1 LTQES
6 DDLINTITT
15 DTSPLIREHVG
26 ALRSCISAATEFT
39 QLKNIETASKV
50 LDFCWSFTEL
60 GKALAIGAT
69 QGLANAATNA
79 FDHPIELA
87 VDVGMT
93 MTVAILAPHYL
104 CVYHALGIIHYLAP
118 TIKDLT
124 NIGMTYR
131 SNPTQGI
138 EDFKTY
144 IAPITNFV
152 EKINNKEFGL
162 TRLVESGAMV
172 AAQFYAEQKLY
183 GGVSSLYGSIA
194 NKALT
199 WAKNNPALQLND
211 YLKTADGLILKAVQ
225 GVQEPLPKERVTQTL
240 HRTEDFFIATEFGKA
255 NKNNFQRSIYGY
267 EPHRAFQAMTNIND
281 QIKKGFYVVLD
292 GLHKNHLEVYNKSRK
307 WIKVINFDGTFNE
320 HLTLKV
326 TGSRNDL
333 AKIR

>member
-1 LTQES
+1 
-6 DDLINTITT
+6 
-15 DTSPLIREHVG
+15 
-26 ALRSCISAATEFT
+26 
-39 QLKNIETASKV
+39 
-50 LDFCWSFTEL
+50 
-60 GKALAIGAT
+60 
-69 QGLANAATNA
+69 
-79 FDHPIELA
+79 
-87 VDVGMT
+87 M
-93 MTVAILAPHYL
+93 
-104 CVYHALGIIHYLAP
+104 IHYLAP

-131 SNPTQGI
+131 SNPRQGI

-183 GGVSSLYGSIA
+183 GGISSLYGSIA

-240 HRTEDFFIATEFGKA
+240 NRTEDFFIAIEFGKA
-255 NKNNFQRSIYGY
+255 HKNNFQRSIYGY
-267 EPHRAFQAMTNIND
+267 HGKRAFQAMKNFD
-281 QIKKGFYVVLD
+281 HIKKKQYIVLD
-292 GLHKNHLEVYNKSRK
+292 GLHKNHLEVYNSDKK
-307 WIKVINFDGTFNE
+307 WLKVINFDGTLNE
-320 HLTLKV
+320 QLTSNASEKLHQKLKEM
-326 TGSRNDL
+326 
-333 AKIR
+333 